1 MGLFQVAWIGQGC
14 SSCFRWCWFGSDV
27 LLCMGSCQL
36 LQFLCFRFHL
46 VWNMCLVVFGLS
58 YCVQVVFH
66 VICFWFRLVVVG
78 FAWLFSVVLVA
89 SALCV
94 VFMLCQDVE
103 ACVSLCEFVDILFQ
117 VALFLRSCSDGFK
130 LSQVCF

>member
-1 MGLFQVAWIGQGC
+1 MVKVVQVVSVGVGSVRMFYYVWVVVN
-14 SSCFRWCWFGSDV
+14 CFNF
-27 LLCMGSCQL
+27 
-36 LQFLCFRFHL
+36 FAFRFHL

-117 VALFLRSCSDGFK
+117 VALFLRSCSDCFK